1 MLPHDEPFIFYHEGL
16 RAFSVAIH
24 GGEYFREYEIDIE
37 WQDLLKKAGFIF
49 TANRHTEATKRD
61 THPQYENIY
70 SLYSRA

>member
-37 WQDLLKKAGFIF
+37 WQGLLKKIGLIF
-49 TANRHTEATKRD
+49 TANRRT
-61 THPQYENIY
+61 
-70 SLYSRA
+70 